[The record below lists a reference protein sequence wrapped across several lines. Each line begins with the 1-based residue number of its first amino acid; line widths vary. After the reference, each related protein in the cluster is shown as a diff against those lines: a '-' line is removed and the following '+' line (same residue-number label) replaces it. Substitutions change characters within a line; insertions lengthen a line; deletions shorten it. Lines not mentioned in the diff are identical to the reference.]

1 MIYVF
6 DTSAFITLKNFYPSA
21 FRSLW
26 AGMEKLIDAGELI
39 SVREVFNELGN
50 YNDADFIQQWAKDHR
65 AIFATPVQD
74 ELLLVQQVL
83 AVPHFQSLIGSKAL
97 LKGTPVADPFV
108 IASAMVRKGNGTRSY
123 ARTTKAKR
131 RKDSKCLR
139 AFQGT
144 MHESGILHG
153 SSEMGVL
160 TVTERGASDESD
172 FDFDERLMTDLVRG
186 IRRVYRPWTSRRL
199 PVVASVLTS
208 RQFTLR
214 WGGTMA
220 LGALFERVIRRA
232 SSSGA

>member
-108 IASAMVRKGNGTRSY
+108 IASAMVRKGNGTVVTQEQLKPN
-123 ARTTKAKR
+123 AAKIPNVCAHFR
-131 RKDSKCLR
+131 VPCMNLESFMTAQKW
-139 AFQGT
+139 AF
-144 MHESGILHG
+144 
-153 SSEMGVL
+153 
-160 TVTERGASDESD
+160 
-172 FDFDERLMTDLVRG
+172 
-186 IRRVYRPWTSRRL
+186 
-199 PVVASVLTS
+199 
-208 RQFTLR
+208 
-214 WGGTMA
+214 
-220 LGALFERVIRRA
+220 
-232 SSSGA
+232 